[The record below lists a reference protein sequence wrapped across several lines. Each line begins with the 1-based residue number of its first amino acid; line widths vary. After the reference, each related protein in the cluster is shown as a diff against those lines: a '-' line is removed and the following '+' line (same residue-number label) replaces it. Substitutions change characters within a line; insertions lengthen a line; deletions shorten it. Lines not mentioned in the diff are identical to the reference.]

1 MEYLKKFNQIKFNQ
15 MKSNYN
21 LYDDSIGCKTFSG
34 VIQSENKGLVMMY
47 DQWNADDFNTD
58 IPEGINM
65 LLIRTMESF
74 LGIEKTNTNA
84 HYIK

>member
-1 MEYLKKFNQIKFNQ
+1 M
-15 MKSNYN
+15 SYN
-21 LYDDSIGCKTFSG
+21 LYAETAGVKSYSG
-34 VIQSENKGLVMMY
+34 VIQSENKGITMVY
-47 DQWNADDFNTD
+47 DQWNADDFNQD

-84 HYIK
+84 HYKY

>member
-1 MEYLKKFNQIKFNQ
+1 MEYLRKFNQIKFNQ
-15 MKSNYN
+15 MKTTYN
-21 LYDDSIGCKTFSG
+21 LYDDSTGCKAFSG
-34 VIQSENKGLVMMY
+34 VIQSTNKGLTMVY

-74 LGIEKTNTNA
+74 LEINKTSTNA
-84 HYIK
+84 HYKY